1 MFFDCMLPSPP
12 LFADLPRGICKLH
25 SYARPWGGCLE
36 QCTSPFT
43 GGAVQEGCFLSCP
56 CLISDVFFLSSP
68 IPRGKCHSE
77 SARLAYKTGLDAQ
90 QVGTGQIDAQ
100 IRGRTKQTPPA
111 LSCLVNKAGLDPP
124 CHPQAEWSNIS
135 SVHATKVS
143 YLPKRE
149 LPFPVLLTLHLPF
162 NHPIGKTAG
171 NVIGKGARSGLG
183 QS

>member
-1 MFFDCMLPSPP
+1 MLPSPS

-25 SYARPWGGCLE
+25 SYARPWRRCLE
-36 QCTSPFT
+36 QCISPLT
-43 GGAVQEGCFLSCP
+43 GGALCRKDVSCFVLS
-56 CLISDVFFLSSP
+56 LFSDVFFPSSP

-183 QS
+183 QP